1 MSKARAPRFLHLLT
15 RAARAAQIVADA
27 GLADV
32 GLTSA
37 QSGVLFLIPN
47 EGGASVNAVSEG
59 LGLAQSA
66 ASVLVQR
73 LEQAGLIERE
83 TDPNDRRAV
92 LLTLTTRGRALRAK
106 AVERAQR
113 INSAAARGFSS
124 EEQAIVARWLQH
136 MIDLKEEA
144 RE

>member
-1 MSKARAPRFLHLLT
+1 MAKPRYLHLLS
-15 RAARAAQIVADA
+15 RAARASQAIADD
-27 GLADV
+27 GLADL

-37 QSGVLFLIPN
+37 QAGALFALPA
-47 EGGASVNAVSEG
+47 EGGAGVNAVADA

-73 LEQAGLIERE
+73 LEQAGLVERQP
-83 TDPNDRRAV
+83 DPVDRRAV
-92 LLTLTTRGRALRAK
+92 LLTLTSRGRTLRAR

-113 INSAAARGFSS
+113 MNTAATRGFSS
-124 EEQAIVARWLQH
+124 DEQSTIARWLQH
-136 MIDLKEEA
+136 MIDLKETS

>member
-1 MSKARAPRFLHLLT
+1 
-15 RAARAAQIVADA
+15 
-27 GLADV
+27 
-32 GLTSA
+32 
-37 QSGVLFLIPN
+37 VLFLIPN
-47 EGGASVNAVSEG
+47 EGGASVSAVSEG

-73 LEQAGLIERE
+73 LEQAGLIERQ

-92 LLTLTTRGRALRAK
+92 LLTLTTRGRTLRAK

-113 INSAAARGFSS
+113 MNSAAARGFSS

-136 MIDLKEEA
+136 MIDLKEES